1 MNRRTWWSAVCL
13 LFGQVVVATPNAA
26 AQPAQSWTPTRI
38 NKVVELWE
46 AGQPAYYQ
54 QISDYGYEECQ
65 AIAGTT
71 ADYISINM
79 EHSYVDV
86 KSLRECM
93 RGLVDAGPTRSGH
106 RTPAVIAV
114 LPSIGW
120 SEAQMRANSWMV
132 QQVHGA
138 GVHGILLTN
147 AADPAA
153 VRIMIES
160 VRYPFATPVPGFDRG
175 RQGAGSQSFPAQIWG
190 INAND
195 YMRKGDVYG
204 LSPEGEFIFGLKIEN
219 AQAYANTK
227 ELLRI
232 PGVSFVEHGP
242 SDTSFWVGAEM
253 GLNTP
258 APQGTPKLQEVE
270 EFVFNAVL
278 EAGKYFLHSCNDLSW
293 LDRGVRVCT
302 NYNTAE
308 AGRIHMGRRM
318 PW

>member
-1 MNRRTWWSAVCL
+1 MNTSRSSLLACTLLLLGLTTVSELSA
-13 LFGQVVVATPNAA
+13 QAA
-26 AQPAQSWTPTRI
+26 SWTPTRI
-38 NKVVELWE
+38 NKIVELWE

-54 QISDYGYEECQ
+54 QISDYGYDECQ
-65 AIAGTT
+65 AVAGTT

-86 KSLRECM
+86 KLLRDCM

-120 SEAQMRANSWMV
+120 NEAQMRANTWMV

-138 GVHGILLTN
+138 GVHGMLLTN
-147 AADPAA
+147 SADPAA

-160 VRYPFATPVPGFDRG
+160 VRYPFATPIPGFERG
-175 RQGAGSQSFPAQIWG
+175 RQGAGSNSFPAQIWG
-190 INAND
+190 INGNE
-195 YMRKGDVYG
+195 YFQKGDVYG
-204 LSPEGEFIFGLKIEN
+204 VGPEGEFVFGLKIEN
-219 AQAYANTK
+219 ALAFANTN
-227 ELLRI
+227 ELVRI

-242 SDTSFWVGAEM
+242 SDTSYWVGAEM

-258 APQGTPKLQEVE
+258 APASTPKLTEIEQQ
-270 EFVFNAVL
+270 VFQAVL
-278 EAGKYFLHSCNDLSW
+278 DQGKYFLHSCNDVSW

-302 NYNTAE
+302 NFNSAE
-308 AGRIHMGRRM
+308 EGRRHLNRQM

>member
-1 MNRRTWWSAVCL
+1 MNRRTWSAMCL
-13 LFGQVVVATPNAA
+13 LLGSALVAVPNAA
-26 AQPAQSWTPTRI
+26 AQPAENWTPTRI
-38 NKVVELWE
+38 NKIIELWE
-46 AGQPAYYQ
+46 AGQPVYYQ
-54 QISDYGYEECQ
+54 QISDYGYDECQ

-120 SEAQMRANSWMV
+120 NEMQMRANAWMV

-138 GVHGILLTN
+138 GVHGMLLTN
-147 AADPAA
+147 SADPAA

-160 VRYPFATPVPGFDRG
+160 VRYPFAIPVAGFDRG

-190 INAND
+190 INGQE

-219 AQAYANTK
+219 AQAYAATN
-227 ELLRI
+227 ELVRI
-232 PGVSFVEHGP
+232 PGVHFVEHGP
-242 SDTSFWVGAEM
+242 SDSSFWVGAEM

-258 APQGTPKLQEVE
+258 APPGTPKLQEIE
-270 EFVFNAVL
+270 EHVFNAVL
-278 EAGKYFLHSCNDLSW
+278 EQGKYFLHSCNDLSW

-302 NYNTAE
+302 NFNTAE
-308 AGRIHMGRRM
+308 EGRIHMGRQM